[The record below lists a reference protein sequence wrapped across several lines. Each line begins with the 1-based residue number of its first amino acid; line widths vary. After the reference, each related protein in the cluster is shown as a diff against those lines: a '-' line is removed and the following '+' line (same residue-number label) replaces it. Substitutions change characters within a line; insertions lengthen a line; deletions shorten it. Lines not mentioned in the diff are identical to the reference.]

1 MIENMFQYQKA
12 KTWAQKSGIKSSSEW
27 ARKAKENKIPK
38 NIPKAPDSYYKRR
51 GLWETWGIFLGTKIV
66 ANQNKK
72 SIIRP
77 FKEALK
83 WVHTQDVKDK
93 NGWKKLCQSKNFP
106 KDIPKTPMNAYPNEL
121 KGKGMGYWYGTNK
134 KSTHD
139 IDWRPFKKA
148 RKYVQDLEFQ
158 NTTEYRKWATTDQKP
173 QDIPSA
179 PKRVYKEFEN
189 WEDWLGNKE
198 RKQKKY
204 LDYSKAKKWAQS
216 KKIPSGTVWRKLV
229 SQKKIPKNIPGA
241 PDKKY
246 EEWEG
251 WPKFLGTIIEK
262 MTYEEASQFVQSKKI
277 IGDIANSPKIVVDN
291 GGGAAKDFAK
301 NLLKNLGCD
310 VEMINH
316 ELLGCSRG
324 PDPTSDELIELSN
337 ITNDKEIGFAFD
349 LDGDRLVVVKN
360 GKKQTPD
367 VTLGL
372 GVAKSL
378 ELGYKKFV
386 LSLDT
391 SVSIEK
397 FIKEKGGTVVRSKVG
412 EANVIEDMIKNNSQ
426 AGGEGSSAGF
436 ILPEFNYCREG
447 ILTSGLIASMLK
459 NPEFSEIINYMEN
472 YFQIREKINVNAKFH
487 NEIIETI
494 KNYLI
499 KKYSEIDTRDGVKAI
514 IDENTWILIRK
525 SNTEDII
532 RISGESNDKEK
543 CKLIINDI
551 TKMVKENY
559 DKIK

>member
-1 MIENMFQYQKA
+1 LK
-12 KTWAQKSGIKSSSEW
+12 KTISGIRGVFGEDLNLKEIIEFTNNFSSLIKSEKCVVGRDTRPSGEIIQDTVSAVLMKNGIDVFDLGMVPTPVVFRESRKYGAGIIISSSHNPIEW
-27 ARKAKENKIPK
+27 NGMKFILEGRGINEKELP
-38 NIPKAPDSYYKRR
+38 
-51 GLWETWGIFLGTKIV
+51 
-66 ANQNKK
+66 
-72 SIIRP
+72 SIINHQ
-77 FKEALK
+77 KILK
-83 WVHTQDVKDK
+83 
-93 NGWKKLCQSKNFP
+93 SK
-106 KDIPKTPMNAYPNEL
+106 I
-121 KGKGMGYWYGTNK
+121 GKIEK
-134 KSTHD
+134 IKST
-139 IDWRPFKKA
+139 
-148 RKYVQDLEFQ
+148 YV
-158 NTTEYRKWATTDQKP
+158 
-173 QDIPSA
+173 
-179 PKRVYKEFEN
+179 
-189 WEDWLGNKE
+189 ED
-198 RKQKKY
+198 
-204 LDYSKAKKWAQS
+204 A
-216 KKIPSGTVWRKLV
+216 
-229 SQKKIPKNIPGA
+229 
-241 PDKKY
+241 
-246 EEWEG
+246 
-251 WPKFLGTIIEK
+251 
-262 MTYEEASQFVQSKKI
+262 KKI

-291 GGGAAKDFAK
+291 GGGAAKDYAK
-301 NLLKNLGCD
+301 NLLKSLGCD